1 MSKKRQHP
9 EFLRLIF
16 ADVLGRTRSLE
27 MGFDRLS
34 EVVNEGVYIDGSSV
48 PGYAAVNSSDLLL
61 SPISSMPLVLP
72 WDPEAGVLLCSL
84 YEVSGVPHPSDTRHI
99 LRRVVERVYE
109 VDMMLQVGSELE
121 FFLVA
126 DTKDK
131 HPTPGDFGGY
141 MSGPPDDAGRAFRR
155 SAIRALNQIG
165 ISTTTHHHEVADG
178 QHEIGI
184 NHGPVSEIADA
195 VMLAKLAIS
204 EIAHTRG
211 MFATF
216 MAKPFARING
226 SGMHMHQSLWTIDER
241 TNLFA
246 SDGPGEISQ
255 LAKHYT
261 AGILEH
267 APALSAIVAPT
278 VNSFKRLVP
287 GYEAPTRIAWGPRNR
302 TTMVRIPHFNGSSDS
317 ARIEIRCP
325 DPLCS
330 PHLAMAATLAAGMD
344 GVEKHLEPTDPTT
357 HDLYEEEHDIP
368 SLPESLIEAIKEL
381 AKDTVLRDALGKKIV
396 ESIIEL
402 RTSEWEAYLKSAGE
416 HDENK
421 ITSWE
426 RQRYMLAN

>member
-1 MSKKRQHP
+1 MSKKLQHP
-9 EFLRLIF
+9 EFLRLVF
-16 ADVLGRTRSLE
+16 ADVLGRTRGLE

-72 WDPEAGVLLCSL
+72 WDPEAGVLLCSV
-84 YEVSGVPHPSDTRHI
+84 YEVSGVPHPSDSRHI
-99 LRRVVERVYE
+99 LRRVVERMY
-109 VDMMLQVGSELE
+109 DAGMMLQVGSELE
-121 FFLVA
+121 FFLVKNSR
-126 DTKDK
+126 DRW
-131 HPTPGDFGGY
+131 PTPGDLGGY
-141 MSGPPDDAGRAFRR
+141 MSGPPDDAGLAFRR
-155 SAIRALNQIG
+155 SAIRALNRIG

-184 NHGPVSEIADA
+184 RHGPVSEIADS
-195 VMLAKLAIS
+195 VMLAKLTIS
-204 EIAHTRG
+204 EIAHSRG
-211 MFATF
+211 LFATF
-216 MAKPFARING
+216 MAKPFAGING
-226 SGMHMHQSLWTIDER
+226 NGMHMHQSLWTIDER

-246 SDGPGEISQ
+246 TDEPGEISG
-255 LAKHYT
+255 LAKHYV
-261 AGILEH
+261 AGILKH

-278 VNSFKRLVP
+278 VNSFKRLIP

-344 GVEKHLEPTDPTT
+344 GVEKCLEPADPTT
-357 HDLYEEEHDIP
+357 HDLYEDDHAVP
-368 SLPESLIEAIKEL
+368 SLPGSLIEAIKEL
-381 AKDTVLRDALGKKIV
+381 AKDRVLRDALGKRVID
-396 ESIIEL
+396 SIIEL
-402 RTSEWEAYLKSAGE
+402 RTSEWKSYLESAGE
-416 HDENK
+416 HDENV

-426 RQRYMLAN
+426 RQRYLLAN